1 VTGPAIP
8 ASRRPPLT
16 RPRVRWRIYLF
27 LFLFGLIAYL
37 QARSI
42 PVAGV
47 QMMSQLGLTNLQLG
61 GLETAFLIGYTLLQF
76 PGGVLG
82 QRLGARRM
90 FVIIGLLALGA
101 ALATPLAPWF
111 LAGAALLIVLHI
123 AQFVLGAAQAP
134 IFPVSAGV
142 FEVWFTPDKWPL
154 VQGVQSMAL
163 GLGAAIAPPLISQL
177 MSAFDW
183 QRALLWTTVPALV
196 LIIWWGYY
204 ARNTPA
210 EHPRVSVTELAE
222 LGENAHE
229 QVDQNISWGRIW
241 ELLKNR
247 DLLLL
252 TGSYV
257 CMNYVYYLLANWC
270 FLYLIQERHFTVL
283 ESGWLASTPPLAAA
297 IGAGAG
303 GQLAS
308 VLGRR
313 YGIGKGLRI
322 LPLLSL
328 PAAGVLQYLAV
339 DAINAYMAVAAL
351 ALCFACV
358 ELNEGPYWA
367 AIMHVGRGDTM
378 AASGI
383 LNTGGN
389 LGGIIATPIV
399 GHLADQHAWT
409 AAFLIG
415 TVFALLSATAW
426 LWVNP
431 TRYAAGSAVP
441 QPMH

>member
-1 VTGPAIP
+1 VTAASLPAFQ
-8 ASRRPPLT
+8 RPPLT
-16 RPRVRWRIYLF
+16 RPRVRWRIF
-27 LFLFGLIAYL
+27 LFLFAFGMIAYL

-47 QMMSQLGLTNLQLG
+47 QMISQLGLSKTQLG
-61 GLETAFLIGYTLLQF
+61 YLESAFLIGYTALQF

-82 QRLGARRM
+82 QRLGARLM
-90 FVIIGLLALGA
+90 FVVIGLVAFA
-101 ALATPLAPWF
+101 ATLATPLAPWL
-111 LAGAALLIVLHI
+111 LAGSALFAALLI
-123 AQFVLGAAQAP
+123 AQFVLGAAQGP

-142 FEVWFTPDKWPL
+142 FEVWFTPDKWPV

-163 GLGAAIAPPLISQL
+163 GLGAALAPPVISQL
-177 MSAFDW
+177 MEPFGW
-183 QRALLWTTVPALV
+183 QRALLWTSLPALIF
-196 LIIWWGYY
+196 IIWWGLY

-210 EHPRVSVTELAE
+210 EHAHVSAAELAE
-222 LGENAHE
+222 LGDKVPAG
-229 QVDQNISWGRIW
+229 VDPSIGWNGIAA
-241 ELLKNR
+241 LLKNR

-252 TGSYV
+252 TGSYL

-270 FLYLIQERHFTVL
+270 FLYLIEERHFTVL

-297 IGAGAG
+297 IGAGVG

-308 VLGRR
+308 VFGRR
-313 YGIGKGLRI
+313 YGIRKGLRI

-328 PAAGVLQYLAV
+328 PAAGLLQYLAV
-339 DAINAYMAVAAL
+339 DALNAYMAVAAL

-367 AIMHVGRGDTM
+367 AIMHVGRADAM
-378 AASGI
+378 AACGI

-389 LGGIIATPIV
+389 LGGIVATPIV
-399 GHLADQHAWT
+399 GYLADRHAWT

-415 TVFALLSATAW
+415 TGFALVSAAAW
-426 LWVNP
+426 LVVNP
-431 TRYAAGSAVP
+431 TRHSAEAALP
-441 QPMH
+441 QPAA

>member
-1 VTGPAIP
+1 
-8 ASRRPPLT
+8 
-16 RPRVRWRIYLF
+16 VRWRIFLF
-27 LFLFGLIAYL
+27 LFAFGLIAYL

-47 QMMSQLGLTNLQLG
+47 QMMSQLGLTNTQLG
-61 GLETAFLIGYTLLQF
+61 YLETAFLIGYTAMQF

-82 QRLGARRM
+82 QRLGARQM
-90 FVIIGLLALGA
+90 FVVIGLIAVAA
-101 ALATPLAPWF
+101 ALATPLAPWVLTGTSLF
-111 LAGAALLIVLHI
+111 AGLLVSQL
-123 AQFVLGAAQAP
+123 VLGAAQGP

-142 FEVWFTPDKWPL
+142 FEAWFTPDKWPL

-163 GLGAAIAPPLISQL
+163 GLGAALAPLLVSQL
-177 MSAFDW
+177 MAPFGW
-183 QRALLWTTVPALV
+183 QRALLWTTLPAL
-196 LIIWWGYY
+196 IFIAWWGVY

-210 EHPRVSVTELAE
+210 EHPGVSFAELAE
-222 LGENAHE
+222 RGENAQQ
-229 QVDQNISWGRIW
+229 QVDQTIGWARIG

-270 FLYLIQERHFTVL
+270 FLYLIQERRFAML
-283 ESGWLASTPPLAAA
+283 ESGMLSSIPPLAAA
-297 IGAGAG
+297 IGAGLG

-308 VLGRR
+308 VFGRR
-313 YGIGKGLRI
+313 YGIRAGLRI

-328 PAAGVLQYLAV
+328 PAAGLLQYLAV
-339 DAINAYMAVAAL
+339 DAVNAYMAVAAL

-367 AIMHVGRGDTM
+367 AIMHVGRTDTM

-399 GHLADQHAWT
+399 GYLADRHSWT

-415 TVFALLSATAW
+415 TGFALVSAAAW
-426 LWVNP
+426 LWVDP
-431 TRYAAGSAVP
+431 TRPAADPQVP
-441 QPMH
+441 QPQGAGASAATVRAPN